1 MTGQFFPAVFLLESI
16 SMESAIRKA
25 LTCAQCCVV
34 FLSICCRQPEQPGSQ
49 KEVSAIIKGL
59 PATVATWQ
67 SPELPV
73 GSLLLPAHQ

>member
-16 SMESAIRKA
+16 CMESAIRKA
-25 LTCAQCCVV
+25 LTCAQCSVV
-34 FLSICCRQPEQPGSQ
+34 FCLFVAGSQ
-49 KEVSAIIKGL
+49 KEVCAIIKGL

-73 GSLLLPAHQ
+73 ASLLLPTRR